1 MLQKSLCETTFE
13 ATASRFEFSSE
24 FRMKSR
30 SNKVGEGVTC
40 RIGIRCPPARERSER
55 AVEIGFSVPGK
66 GFSPLPLHPPWQG
79 NGGRGRACV
88 WDKMSWRGNGGL
100 SHQEHLAPP
109 AAPKAPRHSH
119 PIREICNI
127 KYKFCLLYTSPSPRD
142 GLLSRM
148 PSSA

>member
-1 MLQKSLCETTFE
+1 MLQKSLRETTFE

-88 WDKMSWRGNGGL
+88 WNKGPGGAMWEKGPRVRL
-100 SHQEHLAPP
+100 EVLAGTFM
-109 AAPKAPRHSH
+109 ALPRK
-119 PIREICNI
+119 R
-127 KYKFCLLYTSPSPRD
+127 
-142 GLLSRM
+142 
-148 PSSA
+148 